1 MAAAPA
7 DGRMAPT
14 AAQQDGQRLRR
25 AAQPLEQGGRKVI
38 LRARYDAEFQLLRLQ
53 HVLVL
58 RGTEIE
64 VVFIDIGLDDRVD
77 EHGDVDVLIDG
88 FADARGADA
97 FEL

>member
-1 MAAAPA
+1 
-7 DGRMAPT
+7 MAPT

-25 AAQPLEQGGRKVI
+25 AAQPLEQGRWEVV
-38 LRARYDAEFQLLRLQ
+38 LRPRHDAEFQLLRLQ

-64 VVFIDIGLDDRVD
+64 IVFIDIGLDDRVD
-77 EHGDVDVLIDG
+77 EHGDIDVLIDG